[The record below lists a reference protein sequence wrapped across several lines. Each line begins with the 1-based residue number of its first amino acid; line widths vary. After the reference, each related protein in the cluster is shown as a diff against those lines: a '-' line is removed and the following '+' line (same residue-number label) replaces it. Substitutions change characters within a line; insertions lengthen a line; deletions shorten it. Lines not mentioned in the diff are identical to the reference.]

1 VAGRGIRVANP
12 NDVAA
17 NNPTGETNTICSHRM
32 LGSSRFHR
40 AMADTMASVE
50 FNFAALIFF
59 LWFLPFLV
67 SLLGRDRRWK
77 GLALAL
83 CLATMLSSSSDLL
96 TTLCWLGAW
105 MGAVLAILARLNL
118 IKEQRSCDLDW

>member
-1 VAGRGIRVANP
+1 
-12 NDVAA
+12 
-17 NNPTGETNTICSHRM
+17 
-32 LGSSRFHR
+32 
-40 AMADTMASVE
+40 MASVE
-50 FNFAALIFF
+50 FNFAALMFF

-105 MGAVLAILARLNL
+105 VGAVLAILARLNL
-118 IKEQRSCDLDW
+118 IKEQRSSDLDW

>member
-1 VAGRGIRVANP
+1 
-12 NDVAA
+12 
-17 NNPTGETNTICSHRM
+17 
-32 LGSSRFHR
+32 
-40 AMADTMASVE
+40 MASVE
-50 FNFAALIFF
+50 FNFAAFIFF

-96 TTLCWLGAW
+96 TNLCWFGAW
-105 MGAVLAILARLNL
+105 VCAVLAILVRFNL
-118 IKEQRSCDLDW
+118 IKEQRSADLDW

>member
-1 VAGRGIRVANP
+1 
-12 NDVAA
+12 
-17 NNPTGETNTICSHRM
+17 
-32 LGSSRFHR
+32 
-40 AMADTMASVE
+40 MASVE

-96 TTLCWLGAW
+96 TSLCWLGAW
-105 MGAVLAILARLNL
+105 VCAVLAILVRFNL
-118 IKEQRSCDLDW
+118 IKEQRSNNVDW